1 MKRLLALLSCMVLT
15 IGLCACSREPA
26 QPTEDQPQIQT
37 ARFDCHEYDLNKQTF
52 TDNILLSIT
61 LTSDFEETD
70 RSVLLTQDNIQYIG
84 EFRRKDT
91 EGNVNKT
98 VSVFELNDPNFRIS
112 SNCSRVSDSWTIANN
127 YIEDDTSYTRVFY
140 TEINN
145 YIVGMSIVNNT
156 KDPLS
161 IDDALQNLA
170 FMTKEECHAP
180 VPLNQQSVVVEGS
193 LESPARTGEW
203 VSTVIYNPEIDSYEP
218 VCICITKV
226 ETGQYA
232 DKVIKDYNNII
243 SKDFWGS
250 NTYKLNDS
258 KNCCWAVYRYSIF
271 FPSSFTA
278 EGKITDIESP
288 ITICNLND
296 DGRGIGGY
304 TGLQSTLVDISPEM
318 KNVKPGTIWSDGVGF
333 FEIPKNTKN
342 YLIKISVGSNS
353 TNTKY
358 FRP

>member
-15 IGLCACSREPA
+15 IGLCACSKEPA

-37 ARFDCHEYDLNKQTF
+37 ARFDCHEYDLDNQHF

-70 RSVLLTQDNIQYIG
+70 RSLLLTQDNIQYIG
-84 EFRRKDT
+84 EFKRKDA

-98 VSVFELNDPNFRIS
+98 VSIFELNDPDFRIS
-112 SNCSRVSDSWTIANN
+112 ANCSRVSDSWTIANN
-127 YIEDDTSYTRVFY
+127 YIEDETSYTRVFY

-161 IDDALQNLA
+161 IEDALQNLA
-170 FMTKEECHAP
+170 FMTKEECYTP
-180 VPLNQQSVVVEGS
+180 VPLSQQSVIVEGS
-193 LESPARTGEW
+193 LDSPARIGEW
-203 VSTVIYNPEIDSYEP
+203 ISTYIYNPEIDSYEP
-218 VCICITKV
+218 VCISITRI
-226 ETGQYA
+226 ETGKNA
-232 DKVIKDYNNII
+232 ESIVEDYNNILE
-243 SKDFWGS
+243 SNQATKDDVVD
-250 NTYKLNDS
+250 LHDS
-258 KNCCWAVYRYSIF
+258 ACEWVVYYYSIF

-278 EGKITDIESP
+278 ERKITGIESP

-304 TGLQSTLVDISPEM
+304 TDLPSTLLDISPEM
-318 KNVKPGTIWSDGVGF
+318 KNVKAGSIWSEGIGF
-333 FEIPKNTKN
+333 YEIPQNNKN
-342 YLIKISVGSNS
+342 YLIKIPVGTDSNS
-353 TNTKY
+353 TKY
-358 FRP
+358 FKP